1 MNNEHRVQGI
11 TLAMRR
17 APYQNNGATPWY
29 STLHLGTPGQPLKFS
44 LDTGTNITWVTSS
57 LCAADR
63 CQHYSAGRFDCQAS
77 SSFTFTDCL
86 QRPYSFGPWGT
97 MQVESGADVLH
108 IDQTPLP
115 TQLLL
120 AADYDGVQFRQ
131 LDWDGGIGLPSSSAY
146 VDGRSAF
153 VFQALMNSGKVDPTH
168 PFIAFDW
175 DAASRRGSSQ
185 LGGVDASK
193 TRGPHLFLPWSLYN
207 KVAGVEYIWSTPL
220 TSYAVGGQVL
230 ATDLSF
236 ALDSGSSRF
245 KGDDRLMR
253 QTLACIAQGGSPDV
267 VLGFADG
274 EITLGA
280 NLYNVLIEEGP
291 GKGKTLPQFE
301 PLGLADLILV
311 GALVMEHCY
320 TVYEYRV
327 VQCRPGAYSLAPAG
341 VWLFNRPGGPQII
354 TRSSSQPFDTAPRP
368 LSHGKLSFNAE
379 APSRPM
385 SAAGTWQ
392 NDYGSVMTLT
402 LEGNRISGTYQSSTG
417 STGKYA
423 VAGYQAPATNNAEQ
437 GLPIALAIEWHSLG
451 DDPADP
457 SWHWSS
463 GLSGQMLR
471 VKDQDRLALSHL
483 LVATR
488 DFPGLADQGT
498 YVDKLLYHR
507 VACEPQKPPVS
518 TPTSTPDIADPL
530 SGTWAAVDGSRL
542 SLRVHASQH
551 HAFGYVSGT
560 LSASTG
566 ESEVSGFTDINAR
579 GNGLPL
585 QSVSL
590 TTTAREGD
598 TALCLSGS
606 VDLMDHSLT
615 VLVMASSPTSVVHSY
630 VQTQVKSL
638 TFYRQDA
645 QRILTRQRAECLP
658 SLET

>member
-1 MNNEHRVQGI
+1 MNNEHQVGGI
-11 TLAMRR
+11 TLAMDRG
-17 APYQNNGATPWY
+17 PYQNNGAAPWY
-29 STLHLGTPGQPLKFS
+29 SSLYVGTPKQPLKLS

-63 CQHYSAGRFDCQAS
+63 CQHYSAGRFDYQAS

-86 QRPYSFGPWGT
+86 KRPYSFGPWGT

-108 IDQTPLP
+108 INQTTLP

-120 AADYDGVQFRQ
+120 AADYDGAQFHQ

-146 VDGRSAF
+146 VDGRSSF

-168 PFIAFDW
+168 PFIAFNW
-175 DAASRRGSSQ
+175 DAASRRGSCQ
-185 LGGVDASK
+185 LGGIDVSK
-193 TRGPHLFLPWSLYN
+193 TRGPHLFLPWSLYS
-207 KVAGVEYIWSTPL
+207 KVAGVEYIWSTQL
-220 TSYAVGGQVL
+220 TSYAVGGEVL
-230 ATDLSF
+230 ANDLSF

-253 QTLACIAQGGSPDV
+253 QTLARIAQGGSPDV

-291 GKGKTLPQFE
+291 SKGKILPQFE
-301 PLGLADLILV
+301 PLGLADLVLV
-311 GALVMEHCY
+311 GSLVMEHCY

-327 VQCRPGAYSLAPAG
+327 VQCRPGTYSLAPAG
-341 VWLFNRPGGPQII
+341 VWLFNRPGSPQII

-368 LSHGKLSFNAE
+368 FSHAKLIFSATAKAE

-402 LEGNRISGTYQSSTG
+402 VEGNRICGTYQSSTG

-423 VAGYQAPATNNAEQ
+423 VVGYQAPATVHAEQ
-437 GLPIALAIEWHSLG
+437 GLPVALAIEWHSLG
-451 DDPADP
+451 DESSDP
-457 SWHWSS
+457 SWNWSS
-463 GLSGQMLR
+463 GLSGQILR
-471 VKDQDRLALSHL
+471 VKDEDRLTLSHL
-483 LVATR
+483 LVATS

-507 VACEPQKPPVS
+507 VASEPEHPPVTAPS
-518 TPTSTPDIADPL
+518 SKPDIQDAL
-530 SGTWAAVDGSRL
+530 SGTWAAADGSRL
-542 SLRVHASQH
+542 NLRVHAGQR

-560 LSASTG
+560 LSADTG
-566 ESEVSGFTDINAR
+566 EAEVSGFTDINAQAS
-579 GNGLPL
+579 GLPL

-590 TTTAREGD
+590 TATGVEGATT
-598 TALCLSGS
+598 LCLSGS
-606 VDLMDHSLT
+606 VDLKDHSLN
-615 VLVMASSPTSVVHSY
+615 VLVMASSPNTVARSY
-630 VQTQVKSL
+630 VQTRVKSL

-645 QRILTRQRAECLP
+645 RTLHQLGQF
-658 SLET
+658 